1 MIDRIRTWLQRSE
14 PARRAAR
21 TFAQVFV
28 GLFVVSLTGWLD
40 DVQQW
45 ASGGAP
51 FPSLSV
57 LGGAAVSAA
66 AAALSAAVTGVHN
79 YLEDRGLVKVRR

>member
-1 MIDRIRTWLQRSE
+1 MIDRLPEW
-14 PARRAAR
+14 ARRALR
-21 TFAQVFV
+21 TFAQVFA

-51 FPSLSV
+51 FPSLSA
-57 LGGAAVSAA
+57 LGSAAVSAA
-66 AAALSAAVTGVHN
+66 AAAVSAAVTGLHN
-79 YLEDRGLVKVRR
+79 WLEDRGVVKARR